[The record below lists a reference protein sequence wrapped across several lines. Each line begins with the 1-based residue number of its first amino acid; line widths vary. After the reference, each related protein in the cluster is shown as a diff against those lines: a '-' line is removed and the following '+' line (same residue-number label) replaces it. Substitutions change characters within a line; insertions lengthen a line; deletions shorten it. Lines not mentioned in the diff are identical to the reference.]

1 MVVGYHYFVLVACD
15 CAGDIWKKI
24 AEADRKLCLAQAP
37 ISAMYNGIS
46 YTCICKLMAFLSRRR
61 IRTLRQNFLA
71 AQGLDAEVIECVV
84 EMVQAEADQLPL
96 MLDGGAP
103 WQTVRADNKL
113 FKILHSD
120 AAKSQAFFRALSMI
134 PALLLP
140 PRWFY
145 AGRRWLGKQT
155 WYRDMRQS
163 ALPVPRVAAVRTI
176 EETKI

>member
-1 MVVGYHYFVLVACD
+1 M
-15 CAGDIWKKI
+15 
-24 AEADRKLCLAQAP
+24 
-37 ISAMYNGIS
+37 
-46 YTCICKLMAFLSRRR
+46 
-61 IRTLRQNFLA
+61 
-71 AQGLDAEVIECVV
+71 V
-84 EMVQAEADQLPL
+84 EMVQAEADQLRL

-103 WQTVRADNKL
+103 WQTVRAENKL

-140 PRWFY
+140 PRWVY